1 MIMKLFRCW
10 LLLALFF
17 QWGQSAE
24 TNSFGA
30 AIEQNRRGIQ
40 KQIELAQNAHNEVLV
55 KQLEILLANLDHYQT
70 ADNDPNRGTAILFDP
85 RTKEYA
91 RMPATA
97 LILNEA
103 SRTKWTAYLPTS
115 ATGSP
120 VSFARISG
128 RLSEAIVLIP
138 ATYKKDSRGFV
149 VPTVDSKQ
157 IDDLSRYDPPR
168 IGVIVDPV
176 THDALGGVQ
185 KP

>member
-1 MIMKLFRCW
+1 M
-10 LLLALFF
+10 
-17 QWGQSAE
+17 
-24 TNSFGA
+24 
-30 AIEQNRRGIQ
+30 EQNRRGIQ
-40 KQIELAQNAHNEVLV
+40 KQIELAQNSRNEPLV
-55 KQLEILLANLDHYQT
+55 KQLETLLANLDHYQT
-70 ADNDPNRGTAILFDP
+70 ADNDPNRGAAILFDP
-85 RTKEYA
+85 RNREYA
-91 RMPATA
+91 RIPATA
-97 LILNEA
+97 LILDEA
-103 SRTKWTAYLPTS
+103 ARTKWKIYLPTAAS
-115 ATGSP
+115 GSP

-157 IDDLSRYDPPR
+157 IDDLSLYDPPR